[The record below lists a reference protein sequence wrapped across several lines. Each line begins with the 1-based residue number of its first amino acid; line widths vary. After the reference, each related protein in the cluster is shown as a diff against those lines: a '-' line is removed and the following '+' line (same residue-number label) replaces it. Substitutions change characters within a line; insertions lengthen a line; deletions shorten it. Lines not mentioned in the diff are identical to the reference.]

1 MSGLRLAATSHA
13 RDSSVQSS
21 ATGIPSTNPAAAM
34 SMPAK
39 HTSSPI
45 VTGSSVIGLR
55 CVDGVV
61 IGADTLASYGSLA
74 RFRDV
79 SRLHAATD
87 SCVLGVGG
95 DLSDF
100 DQLKR
105 YVEQTTTRDHCFD
118 DGHML
123 SARALHQYLA
133 RIMYN
138 RRNKMDPLWNRVVV
152 AGIDKTPSK
161 DNDNETTPVPM
172 LGLVDLVGTHF
183 ESPVVATGF
192 GEHLG
197 LPLLRKAYRPDIT
210 VEEGKQVVENILKV
224 LFYRDARTIDRVQIA
239 TVTKDKGVEISQPF
253 KLDTKWDYKSFIF
266 GARIVDDSTW

>member
-1 MSGLRLAATSHA
+1 M
-13 RDSSVQSS
+13 
-21 ATGIPSTNPAAAM
+21 
-34 SMPAK
+34 
-39 HTSSPI
+39 
-45 VTGSSVIGLR
+45 
-55 CVDGVV
+55 
-61 IGADTLASYGSLA
+61 
-74 RFRDV
+74 
-79 SRLHAATD
+79 
-87 SCVLGVGG
+87 LGVGG

-100 DQLKR
+100 DQIKR
-105 YVEQTTTRDHCFD
+105 YVEQATTRDHCFD

-152 AGIDKTPSK
+152 AGIDT
-161 DNDNETTPVPM
+161 DVPV

-183 ESPVVATGF
+183 ESPVIATGF

-197 LPLLRKAYRPDIT
+197 LPLLRKAYHKDIT

-239 TVTKDKGVEISQPF
+239 TVTKDKGVDISEPF
-253 KLDTKWDYKSFIF
+253 ALDTKWDYKAFIS